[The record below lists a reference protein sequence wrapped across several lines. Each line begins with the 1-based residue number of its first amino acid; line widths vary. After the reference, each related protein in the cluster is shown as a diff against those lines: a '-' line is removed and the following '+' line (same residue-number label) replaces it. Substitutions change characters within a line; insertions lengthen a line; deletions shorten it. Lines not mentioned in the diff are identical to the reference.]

1 MIVDR
6 AYSPCRA
13 ASALK
18 AMLDGLSKF
27 GSTPGGGFAAGEL
40 SIFSRISG
48 GRGARAI
55 MVMSTEN
62 LVLHRSLNWRCLT
75 ANQTKRNNI
84 KKVLMNSRF
93 WARLVFC
100 MLLTGVAI
108 CENVGHGG
116 RTRKR
121 GCEAIPACCLDAI
134 LQDVSDSVT

>member
-6 AYSPCRA
+6 AYSPCSA

-18 AMLDGLSKF
+18 AMLDGFSKF

-55 MVMSTEN
+55 MVISTES
-62 LVLHRSLNWRCLT
+62 LVLNRSMNWRCLT
-75 ANQTKRNNI
+75 ANQTQRNKI
-84 KKVLMNSRF
+84 TKVLMNSRF

-100 MLLTGVAI
+100 MLPSGLAI
-108 CENVGHGG
+108 CENVG
-116 RTRKR
+116 
-121 GCEAIPACCLDAI
+121 
-134 LQDVSDSVT
+134 